1 MSDNAFDRLSF
12 LDTSCL
18 VLESENLPM
27 HVASL
32 ARYEAGSLAT
42 PEGGIDVDRV
52 RAYVASR
59 LHRVPRYR
67 QRLAWTPIERHPVWM
82 DDHRFDL
89 EYHVRHAALPK
100 PGDERQLKAL
110 VARLMAE
117 HLDRERPL
125 WEMWIIE
132 GLDAGRRFAVLTKLH
147 HCMVDGISAVD
158 VLTALLRPEPRA
170 EIDPAPAW
178 MPRPVPNRWQLG
190 GESLAR
196 WARLPIDAAKEVPGL
211 LASLRDP
218 RSEVRT
224 RIRVVRDT
232 LAGAFRRYSPSPTP
246 FNGPVG
252 RHRRVDWAEMDLAAL
267 RAVKSAAG
275 GTLNDVVLAVVTG
288 AVRRFLE
295 RRGASVAGLDF
306 RVLAPVSLRAA
317 DERGRLGNRVS
328 AWLVPLPLEER
339 DPLRVLARIRETT
352 ERLKAT
358 KQALG
363 AETLLRTGEWIP
375 TALLDVAASGA
386 SRTMPFQIVVTN
398 VPGPETALHLLD
410 ARMIDNCGMVPLGDD
425 MGLGIVLLS
434 YLGKLSWG
442 FTADRQQLPDLS
454 DFVRDV
460 EASFAELHRAA
471 VGKVAA
477 AA

>member
-1 MSDNAFDRLSF
+1 
-12 LDTSCL
+12 
-18 VLESENLPM
+18 M

-42 PEGGIDVDRV
+42 PEAGIDVDRI

-89 EYHVRHAALPK
+89 EYHVCHAALPK

-132 GLDAGRRFAVLTKLH
+132 ALDAGRWFAVLTKLH

-158 VLTALLRPEPRA
+158 MLTALMRPEPRV

-178 MPRPVPNRWQLG
+178 TPRPAPNRWQLG

-196 WARLPIDAAKEVPGL
+196 WAGLPIDAAKEVPGL
-211 LASLRDP
+211 LASLHDP

-232 LAGAFRRYSPSPTP
+232 LAGAFRSYSPSPTP

-267 RAVKSAAG
+267 RAVKGAAG

-295 RRGASVAGLDF
+295 RRGANVAGLDF
-306 RVLAPVSLRAA
+306 ACSRRSACVRRTSAGGSETACPRGWFRCRSRNGMPFARSLA
-317 DERGRLGNRVS
+317 S
-328 AWLVPLPLEER
+328 AR
-339 DPLRVLARIRETT
+339 R
-352 ERLKAT
+352 
-358 KQALG
+358 Q
-363 AETLLRTGEWIP
+363 
-375 TALLDVAASGA
+375 SA
-386 SRTMPFQIVVTN
+386 SRRRSRRSPPRRFSAPANGSRRRSSTSRRR
-398 VPGPETALHLLD
+398 
-410 ARMIDNCGMVPLGDD
+410 ARAGECR
-425 MGLGIVLLS
+425 S
-434 YLGKLSWG
+434 KSWSRTCRAPRPR
-442 FTADRQQLPDLS
+442 FTSSTR
-454 DFVRDV
+454 
-460 EASFAELHRAA
+460 
-471 VGKVAA
+471 G
-477 AA
+477 

>member
-42 PEGGIDVDRV
+42 PEAGIDVDRN

-89 EYHVRHAALPK
+89 EYHVCHAALPK

-125 WEMWIIE
+125 WGMRIVEA
-132 GLDAGRRFAVLTKLH
+132 LDAGRRFAVLTKLH

-158 VLTALLRPEPRA
+158 MLTALMRPEPRV

-178 MPRPVPNRWQLG
+178 TPRPAPNRWQLG

-211 LASLRDP
+211 LASLHDP

-232 LAGAFRRYSPSPTP
+232 LAGAFRSYSPSPTP

-267 RAVKSAAG
+267 RAVKGAAG

-295 RRGASVAGLDF
+295 RRGANVAGLDF

-339 DPLRVLARIRETT
+339 NALRALARIRETT
-352 ERLKAT
+352 ECLKAT
-358 KQALG
+358 KQALA
-363 AETLLRTGEWIP
+363 AETLLRAGEWIP

-386 SRTMPFQIVVTN
+386 SRRMPFQIVVTN

-442 FTADRQQLPDLS
+442 FTADRQQLPDLA

-460 EASFAELHRAA
+460 QASFAELHRAA
-471 VGKVAA
+471 VGTVAA